1 MAKAKKSTKKNTQE
15 EQEDI
20 AVQEASA
27 EIEQL
32 QIELAEAKDKYLR
45 LFAEFENFKK
55 RNNKERFE
63 LLRNAAQDTLS
74 AILPILDD
82 FDRAKKSADDDST
95 KEVFTEGV
103 ELVYQKI
110 YTVLKGRGLQEM
122 ETTGETFDPEIH
134 EAITEIPAPTEDMKG
149 KIIDTV
155 EKGYYLNEKIIR
167 FPKVVVGK

>member
-63 LLRNAAQDTLS
+63 LL
-74 AILPILDD
+74 
-82 FDRAKKSADDDST
+82 
-95 KEVFTEGV
+95 
-103 ELVYQKI
+103 
-110 YTVLKGRGLQEM
+110 
-122 ETTGETFDPEIH
+122 
-134 EAITEIPAPTEDMKG
+134 
-149 KIIDTV
+149 
-155 EKGYYLNEKIIR
+155 GYR
-167 FPKVVVGK
+167 R